1 MVNHLEPN
9 YIKKYDIYDIL
20 YNDNGELI
28 IITPFKPH
36 SYIINYTFFYIYRIN
51 SFNSLV
57 IKVF

>member
-28 IITPFKPH
+28 IIMPFRNPNP
-36 SYIINYTFFYIYRIN
+36 YVINYPHF
-51 SFNSLV
+51 
-57 IKVF
+57 